1 MTDQEDLVQLALAHR
16 PGRAAVRIVSTQ
28 GMSAWQVFHLF
39 SMYRRVDTN
48 GSSLAFWAATL
59 ANADFTSTNPE
70 HVKIWRLLNAH

>member
-1 MTDQEDLVQLALAHR
+1 
-16 PGRAAVRIVSTQ
+16 
-28 GMSAWQVFHLF
+28 
-39 SMYRRVDTN
+39 MYRRVDTN